1 MIIRRDNAPQISVQE
16 VIPIL
21 DSKNGDK
28 TVKNPPDNNNCAKS
42 CLDVNIGKVFER
54 LFGSANLNSN
64 KPEATT
70 PVEFP
75 NSTNPFSNQKSS
87 KTKYEKKAIHKI
99 FHKRPKI
106 VSKNIIVRF
115 FITMDKFKLAI
126 AENISKSVDNI
137 PISLWRI

>member
-1 MIIRRDNAPQISVQE
+1 MITRSDKAPHNSVQYKS
-16 VIPIL
+16 PIL
-21 DSKNGDK
+21 ESKNGDK

-54 LFGSANLNSN
+54 LLGSANLKSSN
-64 KPEATT
+64 PEATT
-70 PVEFP
+70 PVELP

-87 KTKYEKKAIHKI
+87 NTKYEKKAIHKI

-106 VSKNIIVRF
+106 VSKSIVERL
-115 FITMDKFKLAI
+115 FITVDKFKLAI
-126 AENISKSVDNI
+126 AENINKSVDNI